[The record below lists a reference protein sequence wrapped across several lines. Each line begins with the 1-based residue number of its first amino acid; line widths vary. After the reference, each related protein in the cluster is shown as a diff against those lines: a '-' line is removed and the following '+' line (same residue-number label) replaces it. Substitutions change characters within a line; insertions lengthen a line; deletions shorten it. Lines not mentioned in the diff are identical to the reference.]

1 MRDQDVQAGGK
12 TVMESKEKVTLIEGV
27 TLGLGRNLMLR
38 KFLESTWII
47 PVKTPR
53 NSKEG
58 V

>member
-12 TVMESKEKVTLIEGV
+12 TVMESKEKVTLIEGLI
-27 TLGLGRNLMLR
+27 LGLGRNLMLK

-47 PVKTPR
+47 PAQTPR